1 MTVGDFWNRVVPPYT
16 SFRDGP
22 VVATFKSNEP
32 TRTITN
38 QYQQEQHD
46 FAVTVGGSDY
56 LLGVSSKKLRWM
68 LKEHLP
74 LVGKTLKITRSG
86 HGFETQYTVEE
97 VQHKKNWKKRL
108 LARFW
113 GVVAHTALP
122 KLFSWML
129 RLWVLRELLDWL

>member
-97 VQHKKNWKKRL
+97 VQHKKHWQTKPLIRL
-108 LARFW
+108 C
-113 GVVAHTALP
+113 VAL
-122 KLFSWML
+122 LC
-129 RLWVLRELLDWL
+129 VLRELLDRP